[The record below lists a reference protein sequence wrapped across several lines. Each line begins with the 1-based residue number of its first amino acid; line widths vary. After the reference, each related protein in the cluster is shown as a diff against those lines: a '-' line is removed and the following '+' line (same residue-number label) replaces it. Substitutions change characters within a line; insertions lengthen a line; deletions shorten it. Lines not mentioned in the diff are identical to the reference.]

1 MAHGA
6 LQAPHASSTAGA
18 GARGARRGAR
28 AHGARAGAPA
38 AATRA
43 AATTTRARARG
54 GRLVCAAA
62 AGGDSIAAQLAKQAA
77 AALSELKV
85 APPALP
91 TLPALPTS
99 LPPLP
104 HVALPASFLDALPA
118 GWASSASAQL
128 SGVAHALEAYAAA
141 AASAA
146 GDAAAGLGAAA
157 SGAVPPQLLPAEALV
172 SAAAQQL
179 LGYATRNAVDAPLIV
194 ALLALSAGAG
204 LAVGAASPS
213 RRSASASASASANTR
228 AYDADVLPSV
238 YDPAA
243 LAAYYGRRPGVLLA
257 RQASLARETGA
268 FVASLL
274 LDKQTGA
281 WEKNMPRR
289 AATLRA
295 LIVAQGAAFIKVGQA
310 LAIRPDI
317 LPPPYL
323 EEFAK
328 LLDQVPP
335 FEAIEAQAALR
346 AALAARGL
354 TPEAVFVDMA
364 AFDTPVAAASIGQVY
379 QAALRPAPGSPPD
392 AAPVRVA
399 VKLQRPDILSAMT
412 LDLHIIRQSVLSL
425 AALPAPLAHV
435 ARQASSFIE
444 VLDVAATR
452 FLEELDYEAEASNS
466 VRFETLM
473 SASTAVRDS
482 IVVPHVFTPLSSR
495 GVLVQSW
502 IDGTKLSDIPRDT
515 PEGKAT
521 RARLVRTLL
530 LSYMTQLLETGFLHG
545 DPHPGNFLLTPDGRV
560 AILDYGMVTEITQ
573 EQRYA
578 FLEYMAHL
586 SAKQYDRTIEDLV
599 ALGFV
604 PSELSTDPAKRAIVA
619 PAIAST
625 LEILYGSGGGLS
637 ADKVTALTAQ
647 SRVAALS
654 EELKEISRKYPVSLP
669 PYFVLILRAFGTL
682 EGLGIGVES
691 SFAILD
697 ECFPY
702 IARRLLTDDSPRVR
716 GALRTFAYGASDRL
730 SVERIELIANG
741 LKSFNETMDNTTR
754 ALPPPAGVAGA
765 AGAADASP
773 QAQLAAQLAARQRSG
788 GGVDAGTL
796 EVLSVLFAPQGNYVQ
811 QLLLE
816 EATRAVDALSRD
828 ALLALWSATAGAAAA
843 APLRALVS
851 PALLSFLPPPA
862 APLLSFLSARPQPPL
877 ALSGED
883 QETLATLRRLTSLL
897 LPLPAAAPLGAA
909 SLQLDVRAIVDS
921 ARAVAPLLPVVAPG
935 LAAMGQRFARMLAQR
950 MLTRAAE
957 DLGMSAAAIGAA
969 AEQQQPGAAPRLPA
983 GGAVGR

>member
-1 MAHGA
+1 MAPGA
-6 LQAPHASSTAGA
+6 LQAPQASGTAGGA
-18 GARGARRGAR
+18 ARGARRGAR
-28 AHGARAGAPA
+28 SGAQAHGARAGAS
-38 AATRA
+38 A
-43 AATTTRARARG
+43 AATTRATRTRARARG

-62 AGGDSIAAQLAKQAA
+62 AAGGDSIAVQLAKQAT

-91 TLPALPTS
+91 QLPQLPHVSLPTSLADALPTS
-99 LPPLP
+99 LFG
-104 HVALPASFLDALPA
+104 ADAQ
-118 GWASSASAQL
+118 AQL
-128 SGVAHALEAYAAA
+128 SSLTHAFATQAAAA
-141 AASAA
+141 AAST
-146 GDAAAGLGAAA
+146 GDAAAALGAATA
-157 SGAVPPQLLPAEALV
+157 GALPPQLLPGASLV
-172 SAAAQQL
+172 SEAAQQL

-204 LAVGAASPS
+204 QAVGAASPA
-213 RRSASASASASANTR
+213 RRGAAASSASSSASART
-228 AYDADVLPSV
+228 YDADVLPTV

-257 RQASLARETGA
+257 RQASLASQASA
-268 FVASLL
+268 FLAALL
-274 LDKQTGA
+274 LDKQTGR
-281 WEKNMPRR
+281 WEANMPRR

-335 FEAIEAQAALR
+335 FEALEAQAALR
-346 AALAARGL
+346 AALAARGQ
-354 TPEAVFVDMA
+354 TPEAVFLDMS

-379 QAALRPAPGSPPD
+379 KATLRPAPGASPD
-392 AAPVRVA
+392 APPVRVA

-435 ARQASSFIE
+435 ARQANSFIE

-452 FLEELDYEAEASNS
+452 FLEELDYEAEAANS

-473 SASTAVRDS
+473 NASSAVRDS

-495 GVLVQSW
+495 GVLVAQW
-502 IDGTKLSDIPRDT
+502 VDGTRLSDIPRDT

-573 EQRYA
+573 DQRYA
-578 FLEYMAHL
+578 FLEYMSHL

-637 ADKVTALTAQ
+637 PDKVDALRSQ

-654 EELKEISRKYPVSLP
+654 DELKEISRKYPVQLP

-682 EGLGIGVES
+682 EGLGIGVDT

-716 GALRTFAYGASDRL
+716 AALRTFAYGAGDRL
-730 SVERIELIANG
+730 SVERIEMIANG
-741 LKSFNETMDNTTR
+741 FKSFSETMDNTTR
-754 ALPPPAGVAGA
+754 ALPPPAGSA
-765 AGAADASP
+765 AGAEAASP
-773 QAQLAAQLAARQRSG
+773 QAQLAAQLAARRSSG
-788 GGVDAGTL
+788 VVDAGTM

-811 QLLLE
+811 TLLLE

-828 ALLALWSATAGAAAA
+828 ALLALWSATAGAAAL
-843 APLRALVS
+843 PMRALVS
-851 PALLSFLPPPA
+851 PALLALLPPPA
-862 APLLSFLSARPQPPL
+862 APLLSFLSTRPQPPL
-877 ALSGED
+877 ALSFED
-883 QETLATLRRLTSLL
+883 TETLATLRRLAALL
-897 LPLPAAAPLGAA
+897 LPLPAAPPLGAA

-921 ARAVAPLLPVVAPG
+921 ARSVAPLLPVVAPG

-969 AEQQQPGAAPRLPA
+969 AGAEQQQQQAGGAPRLPA